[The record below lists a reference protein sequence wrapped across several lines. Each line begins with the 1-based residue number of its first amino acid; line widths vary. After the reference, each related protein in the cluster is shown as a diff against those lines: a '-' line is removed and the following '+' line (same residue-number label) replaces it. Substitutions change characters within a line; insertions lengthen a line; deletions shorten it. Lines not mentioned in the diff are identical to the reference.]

1 MTLFPEQGLTDP
13 HTMIVGDRLY
23 LICGHDAAPANENW
37 DMDEWRIHSTT
48 DLVNWRFETR
58 IRSEDTFMGS
68 KLKCW
73 GSDIA
78 ARDGRYYVYFSDGT
92 DGVGVLRADAPG
104 GPYVDVLRRPLVSRA
119 MAPDTQPY
127 DPDLFTDDDGECYLF
142 FGCGKY
148 YVARLAADMV
158 SLAEPPRPVVI
169 DDPRD
174 VSDKACVFK
183 RAGRYYLAW
192 GGHYAMADNV
202 YGPYRRVG
210 PFPNTHANFCTWQGR
225 DLLFVE
231 MKDFG
236 LFYRGCEFR
245 PLYFGEDGLIDWTAS
260 GGVETE
266 PPGRSWDFQRS
277 TMGWRAVEGR
287 ASSRPLSGSGYDGA
301 WPSTSTLEWV
311 TGGGIRGTGR
321 MESCLFPLAN
331 LEVCKRF
338 RIRLK
343 NESAAT
349 DAQLQF
355 AVRTEEPCWFFN
367 PAVEWRAENTV
378 SFPIRP
384 HDRQFRD
391 YEVDLSK
398 HPGWR
403 LDLKKLALLPGE
415 RWAIERMEIA

>member
-1 MTLFPEQGLTDP
+1 MPIFPEQGLTDP

-23 LICGHDAAPANENW
+23 LICGHDASWANENW
-37 DMDEWRIHSTT
+37 VMDEWQIHSTT
-48 DLVNWRFETR
+48 DLVYWRFETR
-58 IRSEDTFMGS
+58 IRPADTFMGA

-78 ARDGRYYVYFSDGT
+78 QRAGKFYVYFSDGP
-92 DGVGVLRADAPG
+92 DGVGVVRADAPG
-104 GPYVDVLRRPLVSRA
+104 GPYVDVLGKPLVNRA
-119 MAPDTQPY
+119 MVPDTQPY
-127 DPDLFTDDDGECYLF
+127 DPDVFTDDDGESYLF

-148 YVARLAADMV
+148 YVARLGADMI
-158 SLAEPPRPVVI
+158 SLAEPPRPVVL

-174 VSDKACVFK
+174 LSDKVCVFK

-192 GGHYAMADNV
+192 GGHYAMANNV

-210 PFPNTHANFCTWQGR
+210 PFPNTHANLCSWQGR
-225 DLLFVE
+225 DLLFIE
-231 MKDFG
+231 MKDLG

-245 PLYFGEDGLIDWTAS
+245 SLVFSADGLIDWNAS
-260 GGVETE
+260 GGIETE
-266 PPGRSWDFQRS
+266 PPGRVWDFQRS
-277 TMGWRAVEGR
+277 TMGWHAVG
-287 ASSRPLSGSGYDGA
+287 DGA
-301 WPSTSTLEWV
+301 LEWV
-311 TGGGIRGTGR
+311 AGGGIRGSGR
-321 MESCLFPLAN
+321 IESCLFPLAN

-349 DAQLQF
+349 EARLQF

-367 PAVEWRAENTV
+367 PAVEWCAANTV
-378 SFPIRP
+378 SFTIQP

-391 YEVDLSK
+391 YEVDLSQ

-403 LDLKKLALLPGE
+403 LDLKKLALDIGPGP
-415 RWAIERMEIA
+415 WMIERMGIGC

>member
-1 MTLFPEQGLTDP
+1 
-13 HTMIVGDRLY
+13 
-23 LICGHDAAPANENW
+23 
-37 DMDEWRIHSTT
+37 MDEWQIHSTT
-48 DLVNWRFETR
+48 DLAHWRFETR
-58 IRSEDTFMGS
+58 IRPTDTFMGA

-78 ARDGRYYVYFSDGT
+78 ARDGKFYVYFSDGP
-92 DGVGVLRADAPG
+92 DGVGVLRADVPG
-104 GPYVDVLRRPLVSRA
+104 GPYVDVLGKPLVNRA
-119 MAPDTQPY
+119 LVPDTQPY
-127 DPDLFTDDDGECYLF
+127 DPDVFMDDDGESYLF

-169 DDPRD
+169 DDPRE

-183 RAGRYYLAW
+183 RADRYYLAW
-192 GGHYAMADNV
+192 GGHYAVADNV

-210 PFPNTHANFCTWQGR
+210 PFPNTHANVCSWQGR

-231 MKDFG
+231 RKDLG
-236 LFYRGCEFR
+236 LFYRGCEYR
-245 PLYFGEDGLIDWTAS
+245 PLRFAADGTIDWPAG

-266 PPGRSWDFQRS
+266 PPGRVWEFRYS
-277 TMGWRAVEGR
+277 TMGWQGKM
-287 ASSRPLSGSGYDGA
+287 
-301 WPSTSTLEWV
+301 EWV
-311 TGGGIRGTGR
+311 TGGGIRGSGR
-321 MESCLFPLAN
+321 IESCLFPLAN

-349 DAQLQF
+349 EARLQF

-367 PAVEWRAENTV
+367 PTVEWRAENTV
-378 SFPIRP
+378 TFPIRP

-391 YEVDLSK
+391 YEVDLSR

-403 LDLKKLALLPGE
+403 LDLKKLAVLPGE